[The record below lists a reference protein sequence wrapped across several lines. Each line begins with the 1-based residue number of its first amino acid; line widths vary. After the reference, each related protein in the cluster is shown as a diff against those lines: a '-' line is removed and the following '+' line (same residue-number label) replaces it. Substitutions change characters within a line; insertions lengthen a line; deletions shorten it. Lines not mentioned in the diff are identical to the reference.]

1 MNRGTVL
8 CRGCMIGII
17 LILLST
23 AIVPMAA
30 DSAGTHYLV
39 MYIVDSDLESN
50 GNQATGNLAD
60 LVNSWD
66 PAMGDVL
73 IIYGGEKKTGW
84 DDGVAITNLTLL
96 REDFADGIIGSDQDR
111 GEIPTRY
118 VLKRMPGADISTP
131 QTMASSLQYAE
142 QYRKAAGLGS
152 AGNYLILWNHGEGYN
167 GYGTSEIS
175 GRMLSLD
182 DIRTGVSGAGTTYDI
197 IAFDACLMG
206 SLEVADALY
215 PYGTYLLASEEIV
228 PGEGYDYD
236 AFAALSA
243 SPEMSSRDLGKT
255 LIAYFLDQPS
265 PAKTLSL
272 VRLSEVPSVVA
283 ALNVFGEKLT
293 EVLDDPDSLAVLGS
307 VYQDT
312 QGFGSPT
319 GDAAQ
324 DMMDLYEFAD
334 SIRQQT
340 GEDTELYAAVGGLL
354 ATLDRYIVV
363 AGDDGH
369 FSAANGVSIAA
380 PVEALISEIPYVI
393 SFDKS
398 D

>member
-1 MNRGTVL
+1 
-8 CRGCMIGII
+8 MIGII

-23 AIVPMAA
+23 AIIPAAA

-39 MYIVDSDLESN
+39 MYIVGSDLESN
-50 GNQATGNLAD
+50 GNQATGNLVD

-73 IIYGGEKKTGW
+73 IIYGGAKKTGW

-96 REDFADGIIGSDQDR
+96 REDFADEVIGSDQDR

-182 DIRTGVSGAGTTYDI
+182 DIRTGGVRSRDNHDI

-215 PYGTYLLASEEIV
+215 T
-228 PGEGYDYD
+228 
-236 AFAALSA
+236 
-243 SPEMSSRDLGKT
+243 
-255 LIAYFLDQPS
+255 
-265 PAKTLSL
+265 
-272 VRLSEVPSVVA
+272 
-283 ALNVFGEKLT
+283 
-293 EVLDDPDSLAVLGS
+293 
-307 VYQDT
+307 
-312 QGFGSPT
+312 
-319 GDAAQ
+319 
-324 DMMDLYEFAD
+324 
-334 SIRQQT
+334 
-340 GEDTELYAAVGGLL
+340 
-354 ATLDRYIVV
+354 
-363 AGDDGH
+363 
-369 FSAANGVSIAA
+369 
-380 PVEALISEIPYVI
+380 
-393 SFDKS
+393 
-398 D
+398 